1 VPLSP
6 AGWVDFQPKVSP
18 ATGAVVT
25 GHEAVLTMTH
35 IEGYSPSVFHAAYRR
50 WRECPECPGQ
60 RVSDP
65 PAPTMA
71 WAAASRATGTRNGE
85 QET

>member
-1 VPLSP
+1 MPFPP
-6 AGWVDFQPKVSP
+6 AGGADFQPKVSP

-35 IEGYSPSVFHAAYRR
+35 IEGYSPSVPAQPTGGGGSARKGA
-50 WRECPECPGQ
+50 GQ

-71 WAAASRATGTRNGE
+71 
-85 QET
+85 

>member
-1 VPLSP
+1 M
-6 AGWVDFQPKVSP
+6 DFQPKVSP

-35 IEGYSPSVFHAAYRR
+35 IEGYSPSVPRSLQAVVGM
-50 WRECPECPGQ
+50 PGSPRQ

-85 QET
+85 HDT